1 MSAAE
6 VIGISVGL
14 FAILSAIAAGLL
26 WVIKAQISMSREFKP
41 NGGASTRDSLN
52 RIETDV
58 REIRG
63 KVDDHIDWHM
73 DHK

>member
-41 NGGASTRDSLN
+41 NGGTSTRDSLN